1 MCRSVAFE
9 HLFSAHR
16 VPTPSSYVV
25 TWRSFDGEET
35 LEFVAIHRPRT
46 DLNAGHG
53 RNMFLSLQERWLMRE
68 IRARR
73 TTGFRTG

>member
-1 MCRSVAFE
+1 MAKKLLICRN
-9 HLFSAHR
+9 
-16 VPTPSSYVV
+16 SS
-25 TWRSFDGEET
+25 TEDG
-35 LEFVAIHRPRT
+35 H
-46 DLNAGHG
+46 LNAGHG